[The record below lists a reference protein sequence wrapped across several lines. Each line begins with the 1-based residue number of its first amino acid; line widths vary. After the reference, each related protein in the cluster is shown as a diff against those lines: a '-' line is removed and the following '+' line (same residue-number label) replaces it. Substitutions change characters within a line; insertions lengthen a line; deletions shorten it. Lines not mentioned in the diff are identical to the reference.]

1 MNDQEL
7 DETLNTWET
16 PAAPPSMRAG
26 LRMKFASMQVR
37 KVSGVPW
44 KWILALALGAGAV
57 VGASLVSDGVIGAD
71 GGPWD
76 DHTFVRRTQIVQ
88 PAIAKLNWWRLMSGK
103 TTGRRWEA
111 GRLTG
116 SVYVHNRLTGN
127 NSGYTW
133 QALPAGG
140 GEYLFTVLPLDP
152 ADVKEGAVVPLTKLP
167 PPVRVRAGK
176 SFDVPVYE
184 GVGMRVID
192 RYELTANAARLAP
205 PVDEALRDS
214 TITLTNPKLYRNG
227 AFAAD
232 SGGVVEASGL
242 TANLEVKGVGR
253 FILAV
258 DRQTNTKY
266 VAAGRVTGNTME
278 FEFGGESYRIVC
290 TAPIATGTERPLYVY
305 FRGGSASGT
314 SFGSGGSASG
324 YK

>member
-1 MNDQEL
+1 MNDREL
-7 DETLNTWET
+7 DEMLNTWEA
-16 PAAPPSMRAG
+16 PAAPPSLRAG
-26 LRMKFASMQVR
+26 LRMKFPARHTRTVA
-37 KVSGVPW
+37 GVPL
-44 KWILALALGAGAV
+44 KWILALAIGAGAV
-57 VGASLVSDGVIGAD
+57 VGASLVSDGAIGSDA
-71 GGPWD
+71 GPWD

-88 PAIAKLNWWRLMSGK
+88 PAIAKLNWRRLMDGR

-152 ADVKEGAVVPLTKLP
+152 AEVKGGAIVPLRKLP
-167 PPVRVRAGK
+167 PPLRVGAGK
-176 SFDVPVYE
+176 TFDVPVYE
-184 GVGMRVID
+184 GSGVRLID
-192 RYELTANAARLAP
+192 RYELTAKAVRLAP
-205 PVDEALRDS
+205 PVDEALKDS

-242 TANLEVKGVGR
+242 TANLEVKGVGT

-258 DRQTNTKY
+258 DRQTNAKFVEAGKRY
-266 VAAGRVTGNTME
+266 RQLRWNSSSAEKRIASCAPRPSRPARNGRSMSISAADR
-278 FEFGGESYRIVC
+278 
-290 TAPIATGTERPLYVY
+290 
-305 FRGGSASGT
+305 
-314 SFGSGGSASG
+314 
-324 YK
+324 